1 MKHKLI
7 VKVMTTAA
15 LLSACAFPAHAAPTS
30 LTDISN
36 SYAKDAILE
45 LVDKGIINGK
55 GNGTFDP
62 TGKIYRQDFAIIL
75 AKALSLDVTS
85 APPSPT
91 FSDIPAT
98 HYSYKFVEAAV
109 KAGLIKGQGN
119 GEFGLGEN
127 LSRQDMA
134 VLFIRALGVD
144 AIGKAAELGNL
155 NFSDAA
161 SISNYAKDAVAA
173 AVELKLLN
181 GLTDGS
187 FNPAGSADRQSV
199 ALVASRFLKA
209 KDELPQIPDTTPEPG
224 NPTLPPATEKP
235 VAPPTTNNNSSGGG
249 STAPSNPGT
258 PSQSDTTPPTVT
270 MVSTSPVM
278 ADLHVIVK
286 STESGIVYLV
296 PASKTATTKAQLESL
311 VAEKLANKAIVAS
324 ANAETAITTTQL
336 ALGGYKV
343 YAVDSAGNVSAA
355 TSTIVLQARVMEQ
368 PTLYFSDQRTLV
380 FAYNENL
387 NPQFVPAVEDFS
399 VYTED
404 GTLKFP
410 KAIEHVRI
418 IENKVEIVLAE
429 TLPLGRSVKAAF
441 NPLDS
446 GASVGSLTGKIS
458 PVVGPA
464 SVTYLPDN
472 VKEMLDDLIAEA
484 MTLMESA
491 EIGNT
496 LGKYPQEAV
505 ESLNGAIQFASSA
518 AENPDATPQTL
529 AEGYNSLSTFM
540 GAFRNLQVKPLTIS
554 LAQQDDVFILNSPI
568 NSVSSLVTITDDVF
582 NTPGDT
588 YTKRNIKNLV
598 QVQRD
603 GNHAPIQYQY
613 NDAQLAFD
621 IIQSSEVIG
630 HIEIEST
637 DPTIVQLTNE
647 SHYGISVKPTA
658 KADESVQTSLI
669 FKVIE
674 NDNETSRVEL
684 PVKFD
689 LTAPTV
695 TQATYDPY
703 NGLFTLRIDEAINND
718 IYNLQT
724 PLSMNIAHSPSGDFT
739 DLIQLSQ
746 QDFSISAITG
756 QKVIHITLQPSGIAK
771 ISTNPPGGK
780 FKINVNGLND
790 FVRNHKPQVIEI
802 DAF

>member
-7 VKVMTTAA
+7 VKVMTAAA

-144 AIGKAAELGNL
+144 ASGKAAELGKL

-181 GLTDGS
+181 GQTDGS

-235 VAPPTTNNNSSGGG
+235 VPPPSTNNNSSGG

-324 ANAETAITTTQL
+324 ANAETAITTTHL
-336 ALGGYKV
+336 ALGDYKV

-446 GASVGSLTGKIS
+446 GASVRSLTGKIS

-505 ESLNGAIQFASSA
+505 ESLNGVIQLASSA
-518 AENPDATPQTL
+518 AENPDATPQTH
-529 AEGYNSLSTFM
+529 AEGYNSLSSFM
-540 GAFRNLQVKPLTIS
+540 GVFRNLQVKPLTIS
-554 LAQQDDVFILNSPI
+554 LAPDASFVLNPKIQGTHTIVSDYTILDDIYN
-568 NSVSSLVTITDDVF
+568 
-582 NTPGDT
+582 
-588 YTKRNIKNLV
+588 KRSIKKLI
-598 QVQRD
+598 QVNREGSNAQ
-603 GNHAPIQYQY
+603 IEYQY
-613 NDAQLAFD
+613 NYGKPEMSILQDY
-621 IIQSSEVIG
+621 EVVG
-630 HIEIEST
+630 HIEIESS
-637 DPTIVQLTNE
+637 DPSLIQVSGE
-647 SHYGISVKPTA
+647 SQDGIKVKPIFGA
-658 KADESVQTSLI
+658 QENSKASLR

-674 NDNETSRVEL
+674 SGKETGSVEL
-684 PVKFD
+684 PVTFD
-689 LTAPTV
+689 FTPPTV
-695 TQATYDPY
+695 TQATYDSSQ
-703 NGLFTLRIDEAINND
+703 GTFTLMSNELVYSYYETVPLSILVDYSGNND
-718 IYNLQT
+718 FSSNSSDIFPLILGEDFMYNIINDRSGINISLT
-724 PLSMNIAHSPSGDFT
+724 P
-739 DLIQLSQ
+739 
-746 QDFSISAITG
+746 
-756 QKVIHITLQPSGIAK
+756 KGIAK
-771 ISTNPPGGK
+771 LSTQLPGGS
-780 FKINVNGLND
+780 FRLIINGMSD
-790 FVRNHKPQVIEI
+790 FAMNWQMRIEYVT
-802 DAF
+802 AR

>member
-144 AIGKAAELGNL
+144 ASGKAAEQGKL

-311 VAEKLANKAIVAS
+311 VAKKLANKAIVAS

-336 ALGGYKV
+336 ALGDYKV

-368 PTLYFSDQRTLV
+368 PTLYFSDQRILV

-387 NPQFVPAVEDFS
+387 NPQFVPGVEDFS

-446 GASVGSLTGKIS
+446 GASVRSLTGKIS

-464 SVTYLPDN
+464 YVTYLPDN

-529 AEGYNSLSTFM
+529 AEGYNSLSSFM

-554 LAQQDDVFILNSPI
+554 LAQDASFVLNTKIQGSPTV
-568 NSVSSLVTITDDVF
+568 VSDYTSMD
-582 NTPGDT
+582 DT
-588 YTKRNIKNLV
+588 YNKRSIKKLI
-598 QVQRD
+598 QVKRD
-603 GNHAPIQYQY
+603 GSNAQIEYQY
-613 NDAQLAFD
+613 NQGKPEMSILQDY
-621 IIQSSEVIG
+621 EVIG
-630 HIEIEST
+630 HIEIESS
-637 DPTIVQLTNE
+637 DPSLVLVSGE
-647 SHYGISVKPTA
+647 SQNGITVKPIFGAQENSTA
-658 KADESVQTSLI
+658 SLR

-674 NDNETSRVEL
+674 SGKETGSVEL
-684 PVKFD
+684 PVTFD
-689 LTAPTV
+689 FTPPTV
-695 TQATYDPY
+695 TQATYDSSQ
-703 NGLFTLRIDEAINND
+703 GTFTLMSNELVYSYYDTVPLPILVDYSGNND
-718 IYNLQT
+718 FSSNSSDIFPLILGEDFMYNI
-724 PLSMNIAHSPSGDFT
+724 MNDRSG
-739 DLIQLSQ
+739 I
-746 QDFSISAITG
+746 SISLTP
-756 QKVIHITLQPSGIAK
+756 KGIAK
-771 ISTNPPGGK
+771 LSTQLPGGA
-780 FKINVNGLND
+780 FRLTINGMSD
-790 FVRNHKPQVIEI
+790 FAMNWQMRIEYVP
-802 DAF
+802 AR

>member
-1 MKHKLI
+1 
-7 VKVMTTAA
+7 MTTAA
-15 LLSACAFPAHAAPTS
+15 LLSACAFPAHAAPAS

-98 HYSYKFVEAAV
+98 HYSYTFVEAAV

-134 VLFIRALGVD
+134 VLFIRALGID
-144 AIGKAAELGNL
+144 ASGKAAELGNL
-155 NFSDAA
+155 NFRDAA

-173 AVELKLLN
+173 AVELKLLS

-209 KDELPQIPDTTPEPG
+209 KDELPQIPDTTTEPG
-224 NPTLPPATEKP
+224 NPTPPPATEKP
-235 VAPPTTNNNSSGGG
+235 VPPPSTNNNSGGG
-249 STAPSNPGT
+249 GATAPSNPGT
-258 PSQSDTTPPTVT
+258 PSESDTIPPTVT

-278 ADLHVIVK
+278 ADLHVIVR

-324 ANAETAITTTQL
+324 ANAETAITTTHL
-336 ALGGYKV
+336 ALGDYKV
-343 YAVDSAGNVSAA
+343 YAVDSSGNVSAA

-387 NPQFVPAVEDFS
+387 NPQFVPGVEDFS

-429 TLPLGRSVKAAF
+429 TLQLGRSIKAAF

-446 GASVGSLTGKIS
+446 GASVRSLTGKIS

-484 MTLMESA
+484 NALMESA

-505 ESLNGAIQFASSA
+505 ESLNGVIQLALSA

-529 AEGYNSLSTFM
+529 AEGYNSLSSFM
-540 GAFRNLQVKPLTIS
+540 GVFRNLQVKPLTIS
-554 LAQQDDVFILNSPI
+554 LAQDASFVLNTKTQGSPTV
-568 NSVSSLVTITDDVF
+568 VSDYTSMD
-582 NTPGDT
+582 DT
-588 YTKRNIKNLV
+588 YNKRSIKKLI
-598 QVQRD
+598 QIKRD
-603 GNHAPIQYQY
+603 GSNAQIEYQY
-613 NDAQLAFD
+613 NQGKPEMSILQDY
-621 IIQSSEVIG
+621 EVIG
-630 HIEIEST
+630 HIEIESS
-637 DPTIVQLTNE
+637 DPSLVLVSGE
-647 SHYGISVKPTA
+647 SQNGITVKPIFGAQENSTA
-658 KADESVQTSLI
+658 SLR

-674 NDNETSRVEL
+674 SGKETGSVEL
-684 PVKFD
+684 PVTFD
-689 LTAPTV
+689 FTPPTV
-695 TQATYDPY
+695 TQATYDSSQ
-703 NGLFTLRIDEAINND
+703 GTFTLMSNELVYSYYETVPLSILVDYSGNND
-718 IYNLQT
+718 FSSNSSDIFPLILGEDFMYNI
-724 PLSMNIAHSPSGDFT
+724 MNDRSG
-739 DLIQLSQ
+739 I
-746 QDFSISAITG
+746 SISLTP
-756 QKVIHITLQPSGIAK
+756 KGIAK
-771 ISTNPPGGK
+771 LSTQLPGGA
-780 FKINVNGLND
+780 FRLTINGMSD
-790 FVRNHKPQVIEI
+790 FAMNWQMRIEYVP
-802 DAF
+802 AR

>member
-85 APPSPT
+85 TPPTPT

-144 AIGKAAELGNL
+144 ASGKAAELGNL

-173 AVELKLLN
+173 AVELKLLS
-181 GLTDGS
+181 GQTDGS

-209 KDELPQIPDTTPEPG
+209 KDELPQIPETTPEPG
-224 NPTLPPATEKP
+224 NPTPPPATEKP
-235 VAPPTTNNNSSGGG
+235 VPPPSTNNNSGGGG

-324 ANAETAITTTQL
+324 ANAETAITTTRL
-336 ALGGYKV
+336 ALGDYKV

-387 NPQFVPAVEDFS
+387 NPQFVPEVEDFS

-446 GASVGSLTGKIS
+446 GASVRSLTGKIS

-505 ESLNGAIQFASSA
+505 ESLNGVIQLASSA

-529 AEGYNSLSTFM
+529 AEGYNSLSSFM
-540 GAFRNLQVKPLTIS
+540 GVFRNLQVKPLTIS
-554 LAQQDDVFILNSPI
+554 LAQDASFVLNPKI
-568 NSVSSLVTITDDVF
+568 QGTHTIVSDYTIMD
-582 NTPGDT
+582 DT
-588 YTKRNIKNLV
+588 YNKRSIKKL
-598 QVQRD
+598 
-603 GNHAPIQYQY
+603 IQINREGSNTQIEYQY
-613 NDAQLAFD
+613 NYGKPEMSILQDY
-621 IIQSSEVIG
+621 EVVG
-630 HIEIEST
+630 HIEIESSN
-637 DPTIVQLTNE
+637 PSLVQVTGE
-647 SHYGISVKPTA
+647 SRDGITVKPIFGAQENSTA
-658 KADESVQTSLI
+658 SLR

-674 NDNETSRVEL
+674 SGKETGSVEL
-684 PVKFD
+684 PVTFD
-689 LTAPTV
+689 FTPPTV
-695 TQATYDPY
+695 TQATYD
-703 NGLFTLRIDEAINND
+703 NSQGTFTLMSNELVYSYYDTVPLSILVDYSGNND
-718 IYNLQT
+718 FSSNSIDIFPLILGEDFMYNII
-724 PLSMNIAHSPSGDFT
+724 NDRSG
-739 DLIQLSQ
+739 I
-746 QDFSISAITG
+746 SISLTP
-756 QKVIHITLQPSGIAK
+756 KGIAK
-771 ISTNPPGGK
+771 LSTQLPGGA
-780 FKINVNGLND
+780 FRITINGMSD
-790 FVRNHKPQVIEI
+790 FAMNWQMRIEYVP
-802 DAF
+802 AR

>member
-15 LLSACAFPAHAAPTS
+15 LLSACAFPAHAAPAS

-98 HYSYKFVEAAV
+98 HYSYTFVEAAV

-134 VLFIRALGVD
+134 VLFIRALGID
-144 AIGKAAELGNL
+144 ASGKAAELGNL
-155 NFSDAA
+155 NFRDAA

-173 AVELKLLN
+173 AVELKLLS

-209 KDELPQIPDTTPEPG
+209 KDELPQIPDTTTEPG
-224 NPTLPPATEKP
+224 NPTPPPATEKP
-235 VAPPTTNNNSSGGG
+235 VPPPSTNNNSGGG
-249 STAPSNPGT
+249 GATAPSNPGT
-258 PSQSDTTPPTVT
+258 PSESDTIPPTVT

-278 ADLHVIVK
+278 ADLHVIVR

-324 ANAETAITTTQL
+324 ANAETAITTTHL
-336 ALGGYKV
+336 ALGDYKV
-343 YAVDSAGNVSAA
+343 YAVDSSGNVSAA

-387 NPQFVPAVEDFS
+387 NPQFVPGVEDFS

-429 TLPLGRSVKAAF
+429 TLQLGRSIKAAF

-446 GASVGSLTGKIS
+446 GASVRSLTGKIS

-484 MTLMESA
+484 NALMESA

-505 ESLNGAIQFASSA
+505 ESLNGVIQLALSA

-529 AEGYNSLSTFM
+529 AEGYNSLSSFM
-540 GAFRNLQVKPLTIS
+540 GVFRNLQVKPLTIS
-554 LAQQDDVFILNSPI
+554 LAQDASFVLNTKTQGSPTV
-568 NSVSSLVTITDDVF
+568 VSDYTSMD
-582 NTPGDT
+582 DT
-588 YTKRNIKNLV
+588 YNKRSIKKLI
-598 QVQRD
+598 QIKRD
-603 GNHAPIQYQY
+603 GSNAQIEYQY
-613 NDAQLAFD
+613 NQGKPEMSILQDY
-621 IIQSSEVIG
+621 EVIG
-630 HIEIEST
+630 HIEIESS
-637 DPTIVQLTNE
+637 DPSLVLVSGE
-647 SHYGISVKPTA
+647 SQNGITVKPIFGAQENSTA
-658 KADESVQTSLI
+658 SLR

-674 NDNETSRVEL
+674 SGKETGSVEL
-684 PVKFD
+684 PVTFD
-689 LTAPTV
+689 FTPPTV
-695 TQATYDPY
+695 TQATYDSSQ
-703 NGLFTLRIDEAINND
+703 GTFTLMSNELVYSYYETVPLSILVDYSGNND
-718 IYNLQT
+718 FSSNSSDIFPLILGEDFMYNI
-724 PLSMNIAHSPSGDFT
+724 MNDRSG
-739 DLIQLSQ
+739 I
-746 QDFSISAITG
+746 SISLTP
-756 QKVIHITLQPSGIAK
+756 KGIAK
-771 ISTNPPGGK
+771 LSTQLPGGA
-780 FKINVNGLND
+780 FRLTINGMSD
-790 FVRNHKPQVIEI
+790 FAMNWQMRIEYVP
-802 DAF
+802 AR